1 MKQFS
6 KKVDLRNRK
15 EMVEFLTSHYCSEE
29 NYNKWFK

>member
-15 EMVEFLTSHYCSEE
+15 EEE
-29 NYNKWFK
+29 KSISCKGGLNIWKKE